1 MIIKLLNEYQ
11 PKDKMGI
18 AAKISQNGVGG
29 SGNCASSSPESSSDD
44 ASDDSHNVIDSPKQ
58 ELEVALPS
66 VVSTNHHLFLFHYS
80 ILNSS
85 LK

>member
-1 MIIKLLNEYQ
+1 MN
-11 PKDKMGI
+11 
-18 AAKISQNGVGG
+18 ISQKIKWVLQQKFNKMVLVAVEIVLVQVP
-29 SGNCASSSPESSSDD
+29 NLVLMMQVMT
-44 ASDDSHNVIDSPKQ
+44 HNVIDSPKQ
-58 ELEVALPS
+58 GLEVTLPS